1 MNKASR
7 EVAAFEVVID
17 LHLDVSGQGLIV
29 RLPRFTQKLGAMVFY
44 KLVEQRRVRLTW
56 KRGFS

>member
-7 EVAAFEVVID
+7 EVAAFEVAIY
-17 LHLDVSGQGLIV
+17 LLLDVSGQGLVV
-29 RLPRFTQKLGAMVFY
+29 RLPRFAQKLGAMVFY

-56 KRGFS
+56 KIL